1 MGEAERMKTS
11 SGVCEVAGPAKRW
24 WDQKRACCFRNLGK
38 STRRIK
44 LIDKYGTR
52 RYIKQ
57 RGQLSVTLHQTVLTA
72 LEHRAIRYQN
82 NQTYEELEDKR
93 LINEAIDETGTVP
106 CASEG
111 GGKKS

>member
-1 MGEAERMKTS
+1 MS
-11 SGVCEVAGPAKRW
+11 SGVCEVAGSAKCW
-24 WDQKRACCFRNLGK
+24 QDQQHACRFRNLGE

-52 RYIKQ
+52 QYIKQ
-57 RGQLSVTLHQTVLTA
+57 WGQLSVTLHQTVLTT

-82 NQTYEELEDKR
+82 SRTYEELEDKR
-93 LINEAIDETGTVP
+93 LLNEVIDETGTVP
-106 CASEG
+106 CTSEG